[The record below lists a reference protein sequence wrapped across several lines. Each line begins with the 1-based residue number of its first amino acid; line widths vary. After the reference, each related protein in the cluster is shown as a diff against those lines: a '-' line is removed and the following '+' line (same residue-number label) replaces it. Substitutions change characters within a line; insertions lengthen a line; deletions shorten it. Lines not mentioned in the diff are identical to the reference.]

1 MTDISKQN
9 GASKWLLFALL
20 ALIWGSS
27 FILMLAGMKT
37 LSPYEVASIRIASA
51 GLVLLPFATAAI
63 KAIPKQQRLLVVL
76 SGILGSFIP
85 AFLFCIAET
94 RIDSSLAGILNALTP
109 LFTIIIGVSFFK
121 MQASAA
127 KWLGILIG
135 FVGLVLL
142 PFAAAKGINFTE
154 VQYGLL
160 VLLATV
166 CYALNVNMV
175 SKFLKGI
182 SPIHIAS
189 LAFSSL
195 LPLCLVVLSY
205 LGFWHKL
212 TTSNTDLWYG
222 IGASAVLGIFG
233 TAIASIIFYRLVKV
247 AGSIFASLV
256 TYGIP
261 FVAVAWGLAFQE
273 AITLLQMGCLC
284 IILGGVYLVNKK

>member
-1 MTDISKQN
+1 MDTSKQN
-9 GASKWLLFALL
+9 SASKWLMFALL

-51 GLVLLPFATAAI
+51 GLVLFPFATAAI
-63 KAIPKQQRLLVVL
+63 KTIPKQQRLLVVL

-127 KWLGILIG
+127 KWIGIFIG

-182 SPIHIAS
+182 SPLHIAS
-189 LAFSSL
+189 LAFASL
-195 LPLCLVVLSY
+195 LPFCLIVLSY

-212 TTSNTDLWYG
+212 AMSNTNQWYS

-233 TAIASIIFYRLVKV
+233 TAIASIIFYRLVKL

-261 FVAVAWGLAFQE
+261 FVAVAWGLAFDE
-273 AITLLQMGCLC
+273 AITLLQIGCLC

>member
-1 MTDISKQN
+1 MTDLSKPN
-9 GASKWLLFALL
+9 SASKWLLFALL

-51 GLVLLPFATAAI
+51 GLVLLPFVVPAI
-63 KAIPKQQRLLVVL
+63 KAIPAQNRWLVVL
-76 SGILGSFIP
+76 SGVLGSFIP

-121 MQASAA
+121 MQASPA
-127 KWLGILIG
+127 KWLGVLIG
-135 FVGLVLL
+135 FVGLALL

-160 VLLATV
+160 VLVATV

-175 SKFLKGI
+175 SKFLQGI
-182 SPIHIAS
+182 SPIHIAA
-189 LAFSSL
+189 LAFTSL

-205 LGFWHKL
+205 LGFWQKL
-212 TTSNTDLWYG
+212 SIGNTALWYG
-222 IGASAVLGIFG
+222 VGASAVLGIFG
-233 TAIASIIFYRLVKV
+233 TAIASIIFYRLVKM

-273 AITLLQMGCLC
+273 AITFLQMGCLC